1 MHETKRNRLRQAV
14 KQAAAGFLTLAVLLG
29 MTPGGGV
36 TQVQAADKGTAIS
49 TASDLL
55 KMKNSSDRFY
65 LANDIDMTGYGL
77 WEPIDFKGT
86 LDGNNHAISNLK
98 VSGNAG
104 GLFDDIENAV
114 IKDLELKDIDKSGD
128 IPDYRGYDGALACSA
143 SGCDISGVTVSGEMD
158 SDGPGEMDDYHSY
171 VGGLIGFLDGKSVME
186 QCVSSVNIQF
196 TTGAN
201 FYIGGLVGTVGSGAV
216 VQNSYNTGT
225 VHSVYTGETD
235 YIKNSYY
242 YDHRYYDMYTSKTL
256 RACGLVGD
264 LKGKLYNC
272 YNIGTVTATSYGS
285 CAWLA
290 YIDDGTAQGCYGLE
304 GSAENDWF
312 NKSGSNNPVR
322 CAAKTESELY
332 TQSTYVGWDFT
343 DVWTINPA
351 KNDGY
356 PTFLMQTQTPT
367 ASYES
372 GRYENE
378 ISVALSSVTPGARI
392 YYTLDGS
399 KPTENSYSYNGA
411 IKVSKTTT
419 IRAIA
424 TADGCKASEVAS
436 YTYTYQA
443 KAPKANYASGSYTKP
458 ISVKLSTAT
467 PGVTIY
473 YTLDGSKPTQNSY
486 SYYNPIRIAKTTTLR
501 AIAVSKDYTESVESV
516 YKYSYRLATPK
527 ASLNSGKYQGAVSV
541 KLSCAAKGAKIY
553 YTTNGKNPTA
563 KSTRY
568 KGGTIRIK
576 KTTTLKAIAING
588 SAKSKVLKMRYV
600 IRR

>member
-1 MHETKRNRLRQAV
+1 M
-14 KQAAAGFLTLAVLLG
+14 
-29 MTPGGGV
+29 
-36 TQVQAADKGTAIS
+36 KG
-49 TASDLL
+49 
-55 KMKNSSDRFY
+55 SSDRFY

-77 WEPIDFKGT
+77 WEPINFNGT

-98 VSGNAG
+98 VSGTAG
-104 GLFDDIENAV
+104 GLFHDIESAV
-114 IKDLELKDIDKSGD
+114 IKDLELEDIEKSGD
-128 IPDYRGYDGALACSA
+128 IFENSHSKYVYVYDGALACDA

-158 SDGPGEMDDYHSY
+158 SSKREYDYQIIDNY

-196 TTGAN
+196 TTNAY
-201 FYIGGLVGTVGSGAV
+201 FHIGGLVGSVGSGAEV
-216 VQNSYNTGT
+216 RNCYNTGT
-225 VHSVYTGETD
+225 VHSVSTRSYNEGSFYTCT
-235 YIKNSYY
+235 
-242 YDHRYYDMYTSKTL
+242 
-256 RACGLVGD
+256 CGLVGV
-264 LKGKLYNC
+264 LNGKLYNC
-272 YNIGTVTATSYGS
+272 YNIGTVMATSSYGY
-285 CAWLA
+285 CAWIA
-290 YIDDGTAQGCYGLE
+290 YIEDEGTAQGCYGLE

-312 NKSGSNNPVR
+312 NKSGSNNPVS
-322 CAAKTESELY
+322 CAVKTESEMH
-332 TQSTYVGWDFT
+332 TQSTYEGWDFT

-378 ISVALSSVTPGARI
+378 ISVALSTATPGARI

-424 TADGCKASEVAS
+424 IADGCKASEVAS

-501 AIAVSKDYTESVESV
+501 AIAVSKDFTESVESV
-516 YKYSYRLATPK
+516 YKYSYLLATPK

>member
-1 MHETKRNRLRQAV
+1 M
-14 KQAAAGFLTLAVLLG
+14 
-29 MTPGGGV
+29 GGV

-49 TASDLL
+49 TARDLL

-128 IPDYRGYDGALACSA
+128 IPESSYSYVSNYRGYDGALACSA

-171 VGGLIGFLDGKSVME
+171 VGGLIGSLDGKSVME

-201 FYIGGLVGTVGSGAV
+201 FYIGGLVGCVDSGAEV
-216 VQNSYNTGT
+216 RNCYNTGT
-225 VHSVYTGETD
+225 VHSVSTR
-235 YIKNSYY
+235 SYMGRLY
-242 YDHRYYDMYTSKTL
+242 
-256 RACGLVGD
+256 ACGLVGELD
-264 LKGKLYNC
+264 GKLYNC
-272 YNIGTVTATSYGS
+272 YNIGTVMATSYGN

-290 YIDDGTAQGCYGLE
+290 HINRGTAQGCYGLE

-312 NKSGSNNPVR
+312 GSNPVD

-332 TQSTYVGWDFT
+332 TQSTYEGWDFT
-343 DVWTINPA
+343 DVWTINPT

-356 PTFLMQTQTPT
+356 PTFLMQAQTPT

-372 GRYENE
+372 GRYENA

-458 ISVKLSTAT
+458 ISVKLSTST

-486 SYYNPIRIAKTTTLR
+486 SYYNPIRIAKTTTIR

-516 YKYSYRLATPK
+516 YKYSYLLATPK

>member
-1 MHETKRNRLRQAV
+1 M
-14 KQAAAGFLTLAVLLG
+14 
-29 MTPGGGV
+29 
-36 TQVQAADKGTAIS
+36 KG
-49 TASDLL
+49 
-55 KMKNSSDRFY
+55 SSDRFY

-77 WEPIDFKGT
+77 WGPINFSGT

-98 VSGNAG
+98 VSRTAG
-104 GLFDDIENAV
+104 GLFYRIESAV
-114 IKDLELKDIDKSGD
+114 IKDLELKDIEKSGA
-128 IPDYRGYDGALACSA
+128 INGYFREKGYYGAGALASYA
-143 SGCDISGVTVSGEMD
+143 SGCDISGVTVSGEMY
-158 SDGPGEMDDYHSY
+158 SSGGEDEVNGTFNY
-171 VGGLIGFLDGKSVME
+171 VGGLIGSLVGKSVME

-196 TTGAN
+196 TTN
-201 FYIGGLVGTVGSGAV
+201 KCCYIGGLVGRVDSGAEV
-216 VQNSYNTGT
+216 RNCYNTGT
-225 VHSVYTGETD
+225 VHSVVTGNNNG
-235 YIKNSYY
+235 Y
-242 YDHRYYDMYTSKTL
+242 
-256 RACGLVGD
+256 ACGLVGELD
-264 LKGKLYNC
+264 GKLYNC
-272 YNIGTVTATSYGS
+272 YNIGTVMATSNGR
-285 CAWLA
+285 CAWIA
-290 YIDDGTAQGCYGLE
+290 YIEDEGTAQGCYGLE

-312 NKSGSNNPVR
+312 NRSGSNNPVS
-322 CAAKTESELY
+322 CAVKTESEMH
-332 TQSTYVGWDFT
+332 TQSTYEGWDFT
-343 DVWTINPA
+343 DVWTINPT

-356 PTFLMQTQTPT
+356 PTFLMQAQTPT

-516 YKYSYRLATPK
+516 YKYSYLLATPK

>member
-1 MHETKRNRLRQAV
+1 
-14 KQAAAGFLTLAVLLG
+14 
-29 MTPGGGV
+29 
-36 TQVQAADKGTAIS
+36 
-49 TASDLL
+49 
-55 KMKNSSDRFY
+55 MKNSSERFY

-98 VSGNAG
+98 VSGTAG
-104 GLFDDIENAV
+104 GLFHDIESAV
-114 IKDLELKDIDKSGD
+114 IKDLELEDIEKSGD
-128 IPDYRGYDGALACSA
+128 IPDYSYDTDSYRNRLYYDGALARSA

-158 SDGPGEMDDYHSY
+158 SGGFQHSVYTTCYTY
-171 VGGLIGFLDGKSVME
+171 VGGLLGGLSGKTVME

-196 TTGAN
+196 TTGDY
-201 FYIGGLVGTVGSGAV
+201 FWIGGLVGTVGSGAEV
-216 VQNSYNTGT
+216 RNCYNTGT
-225 VHSVYTGETD
+225 VHSVWID
-235 YIKNSYY
+235 DARVYY
-242 YDHRYYDMYTSKTL
+242 QY
-256 RACGLVGD
+256 ACGLVGRLD
-264 LKGKLYNC
+264 GKLYNC
-272 YNIGTVTATSYGS
+272 YNIGTVMATSYGS

-312 NKSGSNNPVR
+312 NKSGSNNPIS

-332 TQSTYVGWDFT
+332 TQSTYEGWDFT

-356 PTFLMQTQTPT
+356 PTFLMQAQTPT

-372 GRYENE
+372 GRYENA
-378 ISVALSSVTPGARI
+378 ISVALSTATPGARI

-419 IRAIA
+419 LRAIA

-458 ISVKLSTAT
+458 ISVKLSTST

-501 AIAVSKDYTESVESV
+501 AIAVSKDFTESVESV
-516 YKYSYRLATPK
+516 YKYSYLLATPK

>member
-1 MHETKRNRLRQAV
+1 
-14 KQAAAGFLTLAVLLG
+14 
-29 MTPGGGV
+29 
-36 TQVQAADKGTAIS
+36 
-49 TASDLL
+49 
-55 KMKNSSDRFY
+55 MKNSSDRFY

-98 VSGNAG
+98 VSGTAG
-104 GLFDDIENAV
+104 GLFDRIESAV
-114 IKDLELKDIDKSGD
+114 IKNLELKDIEKSGA
-128 IPDYRGYDGALACSA
+128 INGYSGYIAYSAGTGALATYA

-158 SDGPGEMDDYHSY
+158 SSEREDGVNIFDNY

-196 TTGAN
+196 TTEIA
-201 FYIGGLVGTVGSGAV
+201 FYIGGLVGYVDSGAEV
-216 VQNSYNTGT
+216 RNCYNTGT
-225 VHSVYTGETD
+225 VHSVSTR
-235 YIKNSYY
+235 SYDLGRLY
-242 YDHRYYDMYTSKTL
+242 
-256 RACGLVGD
+256 ACGLVGELD
-264 LKGKLYNC
+264 GKLYNC
-272 YNIGTVTATSYGS
+272 YNIGTVMATSYGN

-290 YIDDGTAQGCYGLE
+290 HINRGTARNCYGLE
-304 GSAENDWF
+304 GSAENNWF
-312 NKSGSNNPVR
+312 NESGSNNPIS

-332 TQSTYVGWDFT
+332 TQSTYEGWDFT
-343 DVWTINPA
+343 DVWTINLA

-424 TADGCKASEVAS
+424 IADGCKASEVAS